1 MSETATTIIK
11 LLSALTS
18 PKAAVKY
25 ISVAASI
32 VLSWGYLSNLAKS
45 FGTPDENV
53 SIVVLLAGV
62 GVGSIVGQIISWV
75 GDVIWQ
81 FVNSKIQSKRLA
93 KQAREEIIEN
103 EQKKEKANQV
113 LVQRYAKSFLHFDWE
128 QKKNL
133 RELTLR
139 DVTLDLSR
147 VNLKALLD
155 NKYIKVVSQISRN
168 TYLVTLNPAI
178 FELTRDTWK
187 KEIKDHVDE
196 FFYDLTPEKL
206 RVLELMEDR
215 ANEDNSTIS
224 VDIESVVSPFDSCI
238 EKEAEDDT
246 GFWLSFRS
254 NYLSEF
260 EERTNNEYL
269 DEVWIDRKRIVY
281 KPTAETENA

>member
-62 GVGSIVGQIISWV
+62 GVGSIVGQIISWI

-81 FVNSKIQSKRLA
+81 LVNSKIQSKRLA
-93 KQAREEIIEN
+93 KQAKEEAAEIK
-103 EQKKEKANQV
+103 QKKEKANQV
-113 LVQRYAKSFLHFDWE
+113 LAQRYAKSFLHFDWE
-128 QKKNL
+128 QKEKL

-139 DVTLDLSR
+139 DVKLDLSK

-155 NKYIKVVSQISRN
+155 NKYIQVVSQISRN
-168 TYLVTLNPAI
+168 TYLVTLNSAV

-187 KEIKDHVDE
+187 EEIREHVDE
-196 FFYDLTPEKL
+196 FFDELTPEKL

-215 ANEDNSTIS
+215 ATEDKSSIN
-224 VDIESVVSPFDSCI
+224 VDIESVVSPFHSSI
-238 EKEAEDDT
+238 RKEAEDDA
-246 GFWLSFRS
+246 GFWLSFVPY
-254 NYLSEF
+254 YLSEF
-260 EERTNNEYL
+260 EEE
-269 DEVWIDRKRIVY
+269 
-281 KPTAETENA
+281 PTRNT